1 MVIYLVGYV
10 GGIGVFSLIRNYLIH
25 GDWVLTA
32 AVGVP
37 PIASQVMVSPEKPY
51 LQAAPWW
58 VGALVMIG
66 WSLVAGVTGILINR
80 RRDIT

>member
-1 MVIYLVGYV
+1 VGFV

-25 GDWVLTA
+25 GDWVLTS
-32 AVGVP
+32 AVAVP

-51 LQAAPWW
+51 PQAAPWW

-66 WSLVAGVTGILINR
+66 WSLLSGAIGIMLNR